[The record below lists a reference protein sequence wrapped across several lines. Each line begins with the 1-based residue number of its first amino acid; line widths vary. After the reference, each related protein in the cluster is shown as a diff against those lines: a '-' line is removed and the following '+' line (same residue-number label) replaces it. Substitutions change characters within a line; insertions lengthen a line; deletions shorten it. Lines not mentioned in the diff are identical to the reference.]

1 MDHST
6 STFEATKKQL
16 ITTQEHVTEGT
27 MMSSPGI
34 QYKGKNFAFL
44 YKNGTMCFRLGR
56 TFDPESE
63 GIHQYEL
70 LNPFRNKP
78 PLKDWFVIGPDYT
91 EQWPLLAE
99 IALQQM
105 AK

>member
-6 STFEATKKQL
+6 STFETIKEQL
-16 ITTQEHVTEGT
+16 VATQEHVTAGT

-56 TFDPESE
+56 TFEPESE

-78 PLKDWFVIGPDYT
+78 PLKYCAS
-91 EQWPLLAE
+91 PLFSF
-99 IALQQM
+99 ISVSM
-105 AK
+105 PPGAKILNENG